1 MRIDR
6 DPRGVPPRM
15 RQAARLALTALL
27 LAATPART
35 ASACLW
41 DSDTLR
47 MEARAFPGLAE
58 ILTGRIER
66 EPPRYYEMRIERVRG
81 LLATESEVLEH
92 YDDLAVACDR
102 LGRSDEAIAWMERK
116 AQMLTLAEERAAGDA
131 AELARVREHRYR
143 YHANLGTFHA
153 HRSIRSAGG
162 EGAEKDLV
170 RARDEIKAA
179 IAINPDAHFG
189 REIYQLAA
197 IEWLIEIR
205 TDPSAPFRSIIQDPR
220 SMRFDEERF
229 GDSTDA
235 AVKGLSGLIV
245 LGDAWQSVDVH
256 FALEQAL
263 ARRRD
268 ASMALLARLRRIELE
283 DAGRTS
289 FHPSYN
295 QPREDP
301 VVGPDFFGGGL
312 EEDEEREVESF
323 FAAARESAKAWTCAR
338 ERFMLARFAQGIHPD
353 THGDAFWAGWT
364 DEPPMPSLPDRAWY
378 AVPFQS
384 PESTALTVLACA
396 LCAGLVHIGRREWKR
411 RRSAAAEMEPKAQ

>member
-1 MRIDR
+1 
-6 DPRGVPPRM
+6 M
-15 RQAARLALTALL
+15 RQIPRLALTALL
-27 LAATPART
+27 LAATPAQP

-66 EPPRYYEMRIERVRG
+66 EQPRYYEMRIERVLG
-81 LLATESEVLEH
+81 LLAAEPEVLEH
-92 YDDLAVACDR
+92 FDDLAVACDR
-102 LGRSDEAIAWMERK
+102 LGRSDEAIEWMERK
-116 AQMLTLAEERAAGDA
+116 AEILKVAEERAAGDA
-131 AELARVREHRYR
+131 AALAKVKEHRYR
-143 YHANLGTFHA
+143 YHANIGTFYA
-153 HRSIRSAGG
+153 HRSIRAPDG
-162 EGAEKDLV
+162 ERTAEDLM
-170 RARDEIKAA
+170 RARDEIAAA

-189 REIYQLAA
+189 REVYQLAA

-205 TDPSAPFRSIIQDPR
+205 TDPSAPFRSIIQHPD
-220 SMRFDEERF
+220 SLRFDEERF
-229 GDSTDA
+229 GDSSDA

-289 FHPSYN
+289 FHPSYE
-295 QPREDP
+295 QPREEHA
-301 VVGPDFFGGGL
+301 VGPDFFGGGL

-323 FAAARESAKAWTCAR
+323 FVAARESAKAWTCAR

-353 THGDAFWAGWT
+353 THGDAFWAGWS

-396 LCAGLVHIGRREWKR
+396 LCAGLVHIGRRDWKR
-411 RRSAAAEMEPKAQ
+411 RRAAAAMSEPRAK